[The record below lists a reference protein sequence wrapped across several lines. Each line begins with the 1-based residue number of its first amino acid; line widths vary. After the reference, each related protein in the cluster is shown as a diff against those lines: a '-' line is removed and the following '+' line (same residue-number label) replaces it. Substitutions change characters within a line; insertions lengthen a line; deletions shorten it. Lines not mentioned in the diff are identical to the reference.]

1 LLFVRYATSRG
12 LSFTG
17 HQHNKDEHTS
27 PANRLYCR
35 LKPPT
40 RYTGLSIVVGRANRK
55 EERVTNSQHR
65 DEGRGPMDRVKGGAE
80 EIKDTPTTNENERD
94 EGRSAR
100 ARRVYEEKKAASPG
114 PSSL

>member
-1 LLFVRYATSRG
+1 VA
-12 LSFTG
+12 
-17 HQHNKDEHTS
+17 
-27 PANRLYCR
+27 
-35 LKPPT
+35 
-40 RYTGLSIVVGRANRK
+40 
-55 EERVTNSQHR
+55 NSQHR